1 MTESMQFVLTLACV
15 RLKLT
20 PAEAWTAS
28 TVNSACA
35 VEQGHDRGRL
45 AEGLLAD
52 LVLYRV
58 PNHRTV
64 PYHFGVNHV
73 RSVVKRGRVVVEN

>member
-15 RLKLT
+15 RLRLT
-20 PAEAWTAS
+20 PAEAFCAS
-28 TVNSACA
+28 TLNGACA
-35 VEQGHDRGRL
+35 VELDDRGRV

-52 LVLYRV
+52 LVLFDA
-58 PNHRTV
+58 PNHRYV

-73 RSVVKRGRVVVEN
+73 RAVVKRGNVVVGE